1 MSNPGKGFIIGL
13 LTGATIGSAISILY
27 APDTGR
33 NTRDRLS
40 YRVSKYI
47 DDLNELIDELK
58 KERKKMESEAKQ
70 KGDKVVKDAKN
81 RADDLIREAESLLEN
96 IEKKR

>member
-1 MSNPGKGFIIGL
+1 MSNPGKSFIVGL
-13 LTGATIGSAISILY
+13 LTGAAIGSAISILY
-27 APDTGR
+27 APDAGR

-40 YRVSKYI
+40 YRVSKYV

-96 IEKKR
+96 IEKKK